1 MKPATRTFYEEAIR
15 RALTTIVESLDDALD
30 LHVLAKQAA
39 LAPLHFHHV
48 FRGMVG
54 ETPLELHRR
63 LRLERSASRLID
75 TDDAVTTIAFDAG
88 YETHEAFTRVF
99 RKTYAASPTEW
110 RAKAHAARNACERP
124 PQFLVASRCG
134 LHFPDGELTFLPG
147 ERTMDATI
155 ETFPRTRVAAV
166 RHIGPYNQI
175 SEAYARLGAI
185 AGPAGL
191 FATPGIKMV
200 GLYYDSPEATPS
212 AELRSD
218 AGLALP
224 DGVAVPAGL
233 SEVVIPP
240 GRYAKSVH
248 RGPYSGL
255 PDAWAQ
261 LMGVWIPQNGHRVD
275 GGVSFEVYPNS
286 PMDTKPEGLLT
297 EIFVPLADQ

>member
-1 MKPATRTFYEEAIR
+1 MKPATRTFYQEAVR
-15 RALTTIVESLDDALD
+15 RSCAQIVDSLDAALD
-30 LHVLAKQAA
+30 LTALAKQAA

-63 LRLERSASRLID
+63 LRLERAGARLLD
-75 TDDAVTTIAFDAG
+75 TDDAVTAIAFDAG
-88 YETHEAFTRVF
+88 YETHEATTRVF
-99 RKTYAASPTEW
+99 RKTYASSPTEW
-110 RAKAHAARNACERP
+110 RAKAHAARASCERP
-124 PQFLVASRCG
+124 PQHLIAARCG

-155 ETFPRTRVAAV
+155 ETIPRMRVAAV

-175 SEAYARLGAI
+175 SEAYARLGRI

-191 FATPGIKMV
+191 YATPGIKMV
-200 GLYYDSPEATPS
+200 GLYYDSPEATPT

-224 DGVAVPAGL
+224 DGTPIPAGL
-233 SEVVIPP
+233 SEVIIPA

-248 RGPYSGL
+248 KGPYSGL

-261 LMGVWIPQNGHRVD
+261 LMGGWIPQHGHRVD

-286 PMDTKPEGLLT
+286 PMDTKPEDLLT
-297 EIFVPLADQ
+297 EIYVPLAE